1 MAQQRYSIIHKL
13 DAGGMAEVWKGKA
26 TSMRGFEKLVAIK
39 RVLPNLSKKET
50 FIRMFLDEARL
61 SLHLN
66 HANVVQTFDIGSSD
80 DAYFIVMEWVDGIN
94 LKGVLE
100 SLKLNGQKMPVE
112 QAIFITT
119 EICKGLFHAH
129 RRCAPDGSA
138 LNIVHRDISPPNIL
152 MSREGEVKLV
162 DFGLAKAATQA
173 LTTEQG
179 MVKGKF
185 SYLSPEAA
193 WGRVV
198 DERADIFAA
207 GALLWEMLAGRR
219 LFDGKSNKETV
230 LLIREANIPSLDP
243 YNPYIDPILKKI
255 ISKSLTRDPEERY
268 STAKDFGQD
277 LSSYLYNERMM
288 VTNYDIAELI
298 ETTLEDK
305 AIDKTIDQNWLDDV
319 GQVEQQLVQFTSLED
334 LQRMSFRS
342 VADED
347 ERNQRAILP
356 NAEDPRAWAA
366 EMGLEEEFTLPPM
379 RSVSER
385 KIGSLAIVHTEQR
398 VSEAAT
404 NEHEELFNQTT
415 NAHSFTPQALPAIDA
430 SSLLQKKQKTSAK
443 QQKTDWIRMT
453 LIALIVL
460 IIAILLGVF
469 VPPLLSQG
477 HHIESKQPHMHLN
490 QRKSLNLPSK
500 ADQADQADQAAKESS
515 ESLKPL
521 EDINFEEIEIE

>member
-39 RVLPNLSKKET
+39 RVLPDLSKKET
-50 FIRMFLDEARL
+50 FIKMFLDEARL

-112 QAIFITT
+112 QAIFVTT

-243 YNPYIDPILKKI
+243 YNPYIDPLLKKI
-255 ISKSLTRDPEERY
+255 ISKSLTRDPEQRY

-277 LSSYLYNERMM
+277 LSSYLYNKRMM

-305 AIDKTIDQNWLDDV
+305 AIDKTIDQDWLDDV

-404 NEHEELFNQTT
+404 NTHEELFNQTT
-415 NAHSFTPQALPAIDA
+415 HAHSFTPQAIPAIDA
-430 SSLLQKKQKTSAK
+430 SNILAQNKMTISSKQR
-443 QQKTDWIRMT
+443 KTDWIRMT

-469 VPPLLSQG
+469 VPSLLTQE
-477 HHIESKQPHMHLN
+477 HHIEPKQPHMHLDH
-490 QRKSLNLPSK
+490 KKPLNLPSK
-500 ADQADQADQAAKESS
+500 TDKADKPTKESS
-515 ESLKPL
+515 ESLELL